1 MNIVFILIFIYSLL
15 IIYIA
20 SNINRKKYDVSIVV
34 SIAIALVIISAFRG
48 EYVDRDY
55 MSYVNIYNN
64 IDIATVEPSFIFIS
78 KIVNVLFGDNV
89 LFVFLLYAI
98 LGVCIKIYGIMK
110 YSDYW
115 LLSVLVYLSYSYI
128 LHDLTQIRAGV
139 AGGLMLLSVEAINNR
154 DWRKYVFLM
163 SLAVLFHYSAAFFL
177 WLWFFDQD
185 RIKVSAYILFIIISI
200 ILPPY
205 LMDISRN
212 FYIFV
217 PFDFLSRKLGQYE
230 NQHGDVMN
238 IFNTWQLMRIFLSL
252 LFLKSID
259 VIRVNN
265 RYGVIFVKIYVVASC
280 MRMLLSWNPVLCERI
295 SDLFIIMDMVTLT
308 YIVYIVRPR
317 YIAKLAVIC
326 ISITYLFMNLFYNKL
341 LN

>member
-1 MNIVFILIFIYSLL
+1 MNMVFILLFIFCLL
-15 IIYIA
+15 LTYIV
-20 SNINRKKYDVSIVV
+20 SNIGQRKYDVYIVIG
-34 SIAIALVIISAFRG
+34 IAIVLVIISAFRG
-48 EYVDRDY
+48 ENVDRDY
-55 MSYVNIYNN
+55 INYVNFYND
-64 IDIATVEPSFIFIS
+64 IDNASVEPSFVLIS
-78 KIVNVLFGDNV
+78 KIVNYLLWDNV
-89 LFVFLLYAI
+89 VFVFLLYAI
-98 LGVCIKIYGIMK
+98 LGVFIKIRGILK
-110 YSDYW
+110 YSDFRF
-115 LLSVLVYLSYSYI
+115 LSILVYISYSYI